1 MGITRDEITLT
12 NVVDRGIAK
21 RSLMDAKNVRS
32 VTVNAV
38 ADSGALRLTMPE
50 SIREKLGL
58 EIVKKV
64 PATLAD
70 GEKLELGLTEGVE
83 VCWKDRAE
91 ITQAWVVPREC
102 SVLLGA
108 IPMEGMD
115 IMVDPKNQRLVGCP
129 KAASIPL
136 LGWEFCKAKLHALAT
151 AASMRPQR
159 QEQLGILC

>member
-12 NVVDRGIAK
+12 NLRDTGNAK
-21 RSLMDAKNVRS
+21 SGFIPATDIRS

-58 EIVKKV
+58 EILKKV

-83 VCWKDRAE
+83 VRWKDRAE

-115 IMVDPKNQRLVGCP
+115 LMVDPKNQRLVGVHGDEQ
-129 KAASIPL
+129 IGL
-136 LGWEFCKAKLHALAT
+136 LC
-151 AASMRPQR
+151 
-159 QEQLGILC
+159 